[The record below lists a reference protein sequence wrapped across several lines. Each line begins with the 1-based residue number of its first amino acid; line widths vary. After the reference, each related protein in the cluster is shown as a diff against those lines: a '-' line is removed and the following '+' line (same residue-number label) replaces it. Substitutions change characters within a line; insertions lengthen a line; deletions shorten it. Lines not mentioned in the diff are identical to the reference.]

1 MKQGAAFKNVHAKTG
16 SYTAINTLAGY
27 LKMANGHQVAFA
39 IMNQN
44 ILSAAKARN
53 FQNKV
58 CEILA
63 NPLWK
68 PQSVHRPI
76 DR

>member
-53 FQNKV
+53 FQK
-58 CEILA
+58 
-63 NPLWK
+63 
-68 PQSVHRPI
+68 
-76 DR
+76 